1 MSDMEQ
7 LKEICFEFEDA
18 LMEKGVLV
26 GVAPESMVG
35 VQLQPEFYDSDGSQH
50 VKVNIMV
57 ELTGDEA
64 IDEDDAESISDT
76 TSDWLAE
83 NGFTEKVDGIGIDP
97 DEVDWYPVKAI
108 KA

>member
-1 MSDMEQ
+1 MSKLEELQD
-7 LKEICFEFEDA
+7 ICCEFEETM
-18 LMEKGVLV
+18 MEKGVLV

-50 VKVNIMV
+50 VKVSILV
-57 ELTGDEA
+57 ELTSDEE
-64 IDEDDAESISDT
+64 IDEDDAETISDKA
-76 TSDWLAE
+76 SDWLVSK
-83 NGFTEKVDGIGIDP
+83 GFHEKVDEIGIDP